1 MNAEHERYAAWD
13 AAYALGALSTA
24 EREEFERH
32 LADCGRCRDAV
43 AELAPTVALLS
54 RLDADDA
61 EQAATGGD
69 AGPLRVLAAARRRR
83 RVRRRIGVWAAGIAA
98 AVVVAT
104 IVSVSALSPR
114 PAEMI
119 ALEPVDGAPVTA
131 TVALSAVPWGTKLDV
146 ECEYD
151 GSDRYGV
158 ARAYAL
164 AVIDAEGETTL
175 LSNWTVTPGARA
187 KLSAGTALT
196 TSEIRA
202 IEIRD
207 AGGRVMVRHDFG

>member
-24 EREEFERH
+24 EREDFERH

-43 AELAPTVALLS
+43 AELTPTVALLS
-54 RLDADDA
+54 RLDLDEAERVGDA
-61 EQAATGGD
+61 GD
-69 AGPLRVLAAARRRR
+69 AGPMRVLEAARQRH
-83 RVRRRIGVWAAGIAA
+83 RVRRRIGMWAAGIAA
-98 AVVVAT
+98 AVLVAT
-104 IVSVSALSPR
+104 VVSVSALSPR
-114 PAEMI
+114 PPQVI

-131 TVALSAVPWGTKLDV
+131 SVALSAVPWGTKLDV

-151 GSDRYGV
+151 GSARYGV
-158 ARAYAL
+158 KRSYAL
-164 AVIDAEGETTL
+164 AVIDADGETSM

-207 AGGRVMVRHDFG
+207 ADGRVMVRHEFV

>member
-13 AAYALGALSTA
+13 AAYALGALSIA

-43 AELAPTVALLS
+43 AELTPTLALLS
-54 RLDADDA
+54 RLDADEA
-61 EQAATGGD
+61 ERAATSGN
-69 AGPLRVLAAARRRR
+69 AGPMRVLAAARERRR
-83 RVRRRIGVWAAGIAA
+83 IRRRIGVWAAGIAA

-151 GSDRYGV
+151 GSARY
-158 ARAYAL
+158 AAKRSYAL
-164 AVIDAEGETTL
+164 AVIDADGETTL

-196 TSEIRA
+196 TSEISA

-207 AGGRVMVRHDFG
+207 SDGRAMVRHDFG